1 VPADH
6 SRHQQA
12 DDKRGKTV
20 NRNGN
25 DKLLFTPGPLTTS
38 VSVKEQMLHDFGSRD
53 IVFIEKVRSI
63 RSALLDLAGV
73 SQKSGYEA
81 ILLQGA
87 GTYGLEAVVS
97 CSIPKS
103 GHLLLVINGAYG
115 HRLKKIAEIHQI
127 RTTELAYLENE
138 TPRVEDVKLALEKDG
153 SITHVSIVHCE
164 TTTGIFNDI
173 EEIGRVVAGFQKEY
187 IVDAMSSFGAVP
199 IDFAACHIDYLVSSS
214 NKCIEGVPGFSF
226 IIARKSS
233 LLKTKG
239 QSRTLSLDI
248 FDQWKG
254 LEQTGQFRFTPPTH
268 TISAF
273 HQAVAELLEEGG
285 VSGRAKRYKDNYQL
299 LVKGMRLLGFREYLE
314 SEKQGYII
322 SSFLYPED
330 PKFSFNEFYSR
341 LNDKG
346 FVIYPGKLSH
356 ADCFRIGTIG
366 KIYPE
371 DVGNLLKA
379 VEAVIREMQITL

>member
-1 VPADH
+1 M
-6 SRHQQA
+6 
-12 DDKRGKTV
+12 
-20 NRNGN
+20 NRNAH

-38 VSVKEQMLHDFGSRD
+38 SSVKEAMLHDFGSRD
-53 IVFIEKVRSI
+53 SVFIEKVRSI
-63 RSALLDLAGV
+63 RSDLLDLAGV
-73 SQKSGYEA
+73 SQESGYEA

-97 CSIPKS
+97 CAIPKS

-115 HRLKKIAEIHQI
+115 HRLKKIAAIHHI
-127 RTTELAYLENE
+127 RTTELAYPENE
-138 TPRVEDVKLALEKDG
+138 TPRVEDVKLALENDG

-173 EEIGRVVAGFQKEY
+173 EEIGRVVSGFQKEY

-226 IIARKSS
+226 IIARKSC

-248 FDQWKG
+248 FDQWEG
-254 LEQTGQFRFTPPTH
+254 LEQNGQFRFTPPTH

-285 VSGRAKRYKDNYQL
+285 VSGRAKRYKDNYVL
-299 LVKGMRLLGFREYLE
+299 LVKGMRLLGFKEYLE
-314 SEKQGYII
+314 PEKQGYII
-322 SSFLYPED
+322 SSFLYPKA
-330 PKFSFNEFYSR
+330 PKFNFNEFYNR
-341 LNDKG
+341 LNSRG

-356 ADCFRIGTIG
+356 ADCFRIGNIG
-366 KIYPE
+366 KIYPQ
-371 DVGNLLKA
+371 DISNLLKA
-379 VEAVIREMQITL
+379 IESVIEEMDITL